1 MYIFDDTDDAF
12 PVSFFPST
20 RAPTTPSTWAGLSDK
35 FMAPITRALERTK
48 ADSAPADGDEAIAR
62 EGGGGGVRTLLTFCG
77 AVVDIGAP
85 LKALAKSTLE
95 RVAAAKDALQPKIVV
110 SEAESPESE

>member
-62 EGGGGGVRTLLTFCG
+62 EGGGRRRRADDG
-77 AVVDIGAP
+77 ANSAAFGRGA
-85 LKALAKSTLE
+85 ASD
-95 RVAAAKDALQPKIVV
+95 RRAA
-110 SEAESPESE
+110 

>member
-20 RAPTTPSTWAGLSDK
+20 RAPITPSTWAGLSDK
-35 FMAPITRALERTK
+35 LMAPITRALERTK
-48 ADSAPADGDEAIAR
+48 ADSAPADGDEAVAR
-62 EGGGGGVRTLLTFCG
+62 EGGGGVRTLFTFCG

-85 LKALAKSTLE
+85 LKALAKSTFE

-110 SEAESPESE
+110 SEAESSESE